1 MFSKILKTLCVFI
14 LLVTA
19 FHCSSYQSTTPKKQI
34 PKDISVTDTIKIVH
48 KESNYEIIIIDQGF
62 NFWLMSTAKQR
73 GFYNQSYLEI
83 KNIQLVTNWN
93 LRVSQPLLYS
103 SDLYT
108 MPINYDSNINYGYE
122 VNYLLYNYFL
132 YFQQKYRQNLLGNT
146 P

>member
-19 FHCSSYQSTTPKKQI
+19 FHCSSYQPTSQKQI

-48 KESNYEIIIIDQGF
+48 KESDYEIIIIDPGF
-62 NFWLMSTAKQR
+62 NFWLLSTAKQR
-73 GFYNQSYLEI
+73 GFYNQAYLEN
-83 KNIQLVTNWN
+83 KNLQFVTTWN
-93 LRVSQPLLYS
+93 IRASQPLTYS

-108 MPINYDSNINYGYE
+108 MQINYDSNINYGYE

-132 YFQQKYRQNLLGNT
+132 YFQQKYRQNLSNAN
-146 P
+146 